1 MANAWACNYIL
12 YQRLTPH
19 CCSASSP
26 QSPSQLQAMPE
37 NPPTGISSE
46 DLLAGNLRPLLRV
59 DKSNDEK
66 LTLIYRCVTA
76 YICIHGAPELQAE
89 RLVNENQFKA
99 NIGQQE
105 SQFLELFKK
114 AIAGSA
120 NSNDRM
126 ELLKHSM

>member
-1 MANAWACNYIL
+1 
-12 YQRLTPH
+12 
-19 CCSASSP
+19 
-26 QSPSQLQAMPE
+26 MPE
-37 NPPTGISSE
+37 NPSTGVSSE
-46 DLLAGNLRPLLRV
+46 DLLAGNLRPLLGA

-89 RLVNENQFKA
+89 RLVNESQFKA

-126 ELLKHSM
+126 ELLKHRMRFCCGVNQVTNVFSRCI